1 MRIFFLLKESL
12 SGYRRYKLSFFLTV
26 FSIFI
31 AISLLGFFSY
41 LFINAQLLVNEVR
54 NRVQVEAFF
63 YNYVS
68 DSKADSLIKEL
79 YKIEGVSK
87 ISYISKE
94 QAKQRFIKE
103 TGIDFR
109 DVLNYNPL
117 PSSIT
122 IEIESKF
129 INKDYISALKKFLL
143 ESNLVTDVIYN
154 QEFLDEIETRISTF
168 QKILIIIFAIVSIS
182 TVLLVSNTIRLA
194 MQNKIDVINTMRLVG
209 ATHLFIELPF
219 LIEGIIVG
227 LLGSLFA
234 ALLVYGLHIFI
245 SELII
250 IEILITKKDLLT
262 LLFII
267 ISFGSILGFL
277 GSFFTIKKF
286 LKESAFP
293 K

>member
-1 MRIFFLLKESL
+1 MRILFLLKESL

-41 LFINAQLLVNEVR
+41 LFINAQLLVNEIR

-63 YNYVS
+63 YIYVS

-79 YKIEGVSK
+79 YKIEGISK
-87 ISYISKE
+87 VNYISRD

-103 TGIDFR
+103 TGIDFK

-117 PSSIT
+117 PASIT
-122 IEIESKF
+122 IEIKTEF
-129 INKDYISALKKFLL
+129 ITKDYISALKKYLL
-143 ESNLVTDVIYN
+143 ETNLISDVIYN
-154 QEFLDEIETRISTF
+154 QEFLDEIEARTSTF

-182 TVLLVSNTIRLA
+182 TILLISNTIRLA
-194 MQNKIDVINTMRLVG
+194 MQNKMDVINTMRLVG

-227 LLGSLFA
+227 FLGSLFS
-234 ALLVYGLHIFI
+234 ALLVYGLHILI
-245 SELII
+245 SKLII
-250 IEILITKKDLLT
+250 IEVLITKKTLVLL
-262 LLFII
+262 LL
-267 ISFGSILGFL
+267 SMVAFGSLIGFL
-277 GSFFTIKKF
+277 GSFFTIKRF

>member
-117 PSSIT
+117 PASIT

-194 MQNKIDVINTMRLVG
+194 MHNKIDVINTMRLVG

-250 IEILITKKDLLT
+250 IEILITKNDLLT

>member
-1 MRIFFLLKESL
+1 MRIFFLLQESL

-68 DSKADSLIKEL
+68 DAKADSLIKEL

-87 ISYISKE
+87 ISYISRE

-103 TGIDFR
+103 TGIDFK

-117 PSSIT
+117 PASIT
-122 IEIESKF
+122 IELETELIK
-129 INKDYISALKKFLL
+129 KDYIANLKKYLL
-143 ESNLVTDVIYN
+143 ATKLISDVIYN
-154 QEFLDEIETRISTF
+154 QEFLDKIEARTSTI
-168 QKILIIIFAIVSIS
+168 QKILIITFAIVSIS
-182 TVLLVSNTIRLA
+182 TILLISNTIRLA
-194 MQNKIDVINTMRLVG
+194 MQNKVDVINTMRLVG
-209 ATHLFIELPF
+209 ATNIFIELPF

-227 LLGSLFA
+227 FLGSLFS
-234 ALLVYGLHIFI
+234 ALLVYGLHNII

-250 IEILITKKDLLT
+250 VEILITKKT
-262 LLFII
+262 LLLLLFSMICL
-267 ISFGSILGFL
+267 SSLLGFL

-286 LKESAFP
+286 LKNSALS

>member
-103 TGIDFR
+103 TGIDFK

-117 PSSIT
+117 PASIT

>member
-1 MRIFFLLKESL
+1 MRILFLLKESL

-31 AISLLGFFSY
+31 AISLLGFFAY
-41 LFINAQLLVNEVR
+41 LFINAQLLVNEIR

-68 DSKADSLIKEL
+68 ESKADSLINEL
-79 YKIEGVSK
+79 YKIEGISK
-87 ISYISKE
+87 VNYISKE
-94 QAKQRFIKE
+94 KAKQRFIKE
-103 TGIDFR
+103 TGIDFKE
-109 DVLNYNPL
+109 VLNYNPL
-117 PSSIT
+117 PASIT
-122 IEIESKF
+122 IEIQSDYLSKE
-129 INKDYISALKKFLL
+129 YISNLRKFLIQT
-143 ESNLVTDVIYN
+143 NLISDVIYN
-154 QEFLDEIETRISTF
+154 QEFLDEIEARTSTF
-168 QKILIIIFAIVSIS
+168 QKILIIIFTIVSIS
-182 TVLLVSNTIRLA
+182 TILLVSNTIRLA

-227 LLGSLFA
+227 FLGSLFA
-234 ALLVYGLHIFI
+234 ALFVYGLHILI
-245 SELII
+245 SKLII
-250 IEILITKKDLLT
+250 IEVLITKRNLILL
-262 LLFII
+262 L
-267 ISFGSILGFL
+267 ISTVIFGSLIGFL

>member
-1 MRIFFLLKESL
+1 MRILFLLKESL

-31 AISLLGFFSY
+31 AISLLGFFAY
-41 LFINAQLLVNEVR
+41 LFINAQMLVNEVR

-68 DSKADSLIKEL
+68 ESKADSLIEKL
-79 YKIEGVSK
+79 YKIEGISK
-87 ISYISKE
+87 VNYISKE
-94 QAKQRFIKE
+94 KAKQRFIKE
-103 TGIDFR
+103 TGIDFKE
-109 DVLNYNPL
+109 VLNYNPL
-117 PSSIT
+117 PASIT
-122 IEIESKF
+122 IEIQSE
-129 INKDYISALKKFLL
+129 YISKEYITGLKKFLL
-143 ESNLVTDVIYN
+143 QTNLISDVIYN
-154 QEFLDEIETRISTF
+154 QEFLDEIEARTSTF

-182 TVLLVSNTIRLA
+182 TILLVSNTIRLA

-227 LLGSLFA
+227 FLGSLFA
-234 ALLVYGLHIFI
+234 ALFVYGLHILI
-245 SELII
+245 SKLII
-250 IEILITKKDLLT
+250 IEVLITKRNLMLL
-262 LLFII
+262 L
-267 ISFGSILGFL
+267 ISTVIFGSLIGFL

>member
-117 PSSIT
+117 PASIT

>member
-1 MRIFFLLKESL
+1 MRILFLLKESL

-41 LFINAQLLVNEVR
+41 LFINAQLLVKEIR

-63 YNYVS
+63 YTYVT
-68 DSKADSLIKEL
+68 DSKADSLVKSL
-79 YKIEGVSK
+79 YSIEGISK
-87 ISYISKE
+87 VNYISKDE
-94 QAKQRFIKE
+94 AKRRFIRE
-103 TGIDFR
+103 TGIDFK

-117 PSSIT
+117 PASIT
-122 IEIESKF
+122 IEIKNDF
-129 INKDYISALKKFLL
+129 INKDYITALKKYLL
-143 ESNLVTDVIYN
+143 ETKLISDVIYN
-154 QEFLDEIETRISTF
+154 QEFLDEIESKTSTF

-209 ATHLFIELPF
+209 ATHIFIELPF

-227 LLGSLFA
+227 FLGSLFA
-234 ALLVYGLHIFI
+234 AFLVYGLHILI
-245 SELII
+245 SKLII
-250 IEILITKKDLLT
+250 IEVLISKKILIVLL
-262 LLFII
+262 LSV
-267 ISFGSILGFL
+267 ISFGSLLGFL
-277 GSFFTIKKF
+277 GSFFTIKRF

>member
-103 TGIDFR
+103 TGIDFK

-117 PSSIT
+117 PASIT

-250 IEILITKKDLLT
+250 IEILITKNDLLT

-286 LKESAFP
+286 LKDSAFP

>member
-94 QAKQRFIKE
+94 RAKQRFIKE
-103 TGIDFR
+103 TGIDFK

-117 PSSIT
+117 PASIT

>member
-1 MRIFFLLKESL
+1 MRILFLLKESL

-41 LFINAQLLVNEVR
+41 LFINAQLLVNDIR

-79 YKIEGVSK
+79 YKIEGISK
-87 ISYISKE
+87 VSYISRE
-94 QAKQRFIKE
+94 QAKQRFIRE

-117 PSSIT
+117 PASIT
-122 IEIESKF
+122 IEIKTDF
-129 INKDYISALKKFLL
+129 ITRDYISSLKNYLL
-143 ESNLVTDVIYN
+143 ETNLVSDVIYN
-154 QEFLDEIETRISTF
+154 QEFLDEIESRTSTF
-168 QKILIIIFAIVSIS
+168 QKILIIIFTIVSIS
-182 TVLLVSNTIRLA
+182 TILLISNTIRLA

-227 LLGSLFA
+227 FLGSLFSA
-234 ALLVYGLHIFI
+234 FLVYGLHILF
-245 SELII
+245 SKLII
-250 IEILITKKDLLT
+250 IEVLITKKALSLL
-262 LLFII
+262 L
-267 ISFGSILGFL
+267 ISMVAFGSLIGFL
-277 GSFFTIKKF
+277 GSFFTIKRF

>member
-1 MRIFFLLKESL
+1 MRILFLLKESL

-41 LFINAQLLVNEVR
+41 LFINAQLLVNDIR

-79 YKIEGVSK
+79 YKIEGISK
-87 ISYISKE
+87 VSYISRE
-94 QAKQRFIKE
+94 QAKQRFIRE

-117 PSSIT
+117 PASIT
-122 IEIESKF
+122 IEIKTDF
-129 INKDYISALKKFLL
+129 ITRDYISSLKKYLL
-143 ESNLVTDVIYN
+143 ETNLVSDVIYN
-154 QEFLDEIETRISTF
+154 QEFLDEIESRTSTF
-168 QKILIIIFAIVSIS
+168 QKILIIIFTIVSIS
-182 TVLLVSNTIRLA
+182 TILLISNTIRLA

-227 LLGSLFA
+227 FLGSLFSA
-234 ALLVYGLHIFI
+234 FLVYVLHILF
-245 SELII
+245 SKLII
-250 IEILITKKDLLT
+250 IEVLITKKALSLL
-262 LLFII
+262 L
-267 ISFGSILGFL
+267 ISMVAFGSLIGFL
-277 GSFFTIKKF
+277 GSFFTIKRF

>member
-1 MRIFFLLKESL
+1 MRILFLLKESL

-41 LFINAQLLVNEVR
+41 LFINAQLLVNEIR

-68 DSKADSLIKEL
+68 ENKADSLVNEL
-79 YKIEGVSK
+79 YKIEGISK
-87 ISYISKE
+87 VNYISKE
-94 QAKQRFIKE
+94 KAKQRFIKE
-103 TGIDFR
+103 TGIDFKE
-109 DVLNYNPL
+109 VLNYNPL
-117 PSSIT
+117 PASIT
-122 IEIESKF
+122 IEIKSEF
-129 INKDYISALKKFLL
+129 ITKEYISSLKKFLL
-143 ESNLVTDVIYN
+143 QTDLISDVIYN
-154 QEFLDEIETRISTF
+154 QEFLDEIEARTSTF

-182 TVLLVSNTIRLA
+182 TILLVSNTIRLA

-227 LLGSLFA
+227 FLGSLLA
-234 ALLVYGLHIFI
+234 ALFVYGLHILI
-245 SELII
+245 SKLII
-250 IEILITKKDLLT
+250 IEVLITKKNLILL
-262 LLFII
+262 LLSTIF
-267 ISFGSILGFL
+267 FGSLIGFL